1 MQSHTVG
8 IIVISF
14 FCFPRLACNV
24 LNPFI
29 CRKKN
34 QTKNLWDFS
43 FVSQKSYSGENTAS
57 AIARSCAATSL
68 SLLVPV
74 FIVSYKERVEE
85 VLNLLIAM
93 LPGKPNAD
101 ESQAVQIHMSLAL
114 GMFIS
119 RLCEE
124 KVRQECHH
132 YSRCANNFCFLQ
144 CQIFRLCKA
153 TYLAFCTSQFPKPFC
168 RMLSF

>member
-1 MQSHTVG
+1 M
-8 IIVISF
+8 
-14 FCFPRLACNV
+14 
-24 LNPFI
+24 
-29 CRKKN
+29 
-34 QTKNLWDFS
+34 
-43 FVSQKSYSGENTAS
+43 
-57 AIARSCAATSL
+57 
-68 SLLVPV
+68 PV

-124 KVRQECHH
+124 KVRYEFHPKAGVQITFASSHAR
-132 YSRCANNFCFLQ
+132 YSDYAAQ
-144 CQIFRLCKA
+144 HV
-153 TYLAFCTSQFPKPFC
+153 
-168 RMLSF
+168 